1 MIQVSTLEKVTFD
14 RTDLNKTTEN
24 AKREAE
30 GKSSLSKES
39 KGTQTSDTRPAR
51 DAIEMFIQPIK
62 HEPIARQMRKV
73 LEKFHGEQ
81 IHFNELTQEI
91 EVGGEGIKAY
101 EFDTAEHWFD
111 ERFEIMGTKGQAQA
125 ALKAIANRN
134 RYHPVRKYLDHVS
147 ETVESID
154 LDLVAE
160 RALGL
165 SDPLSKTLV
174 KAWLCGA
181 VSKVYSPEGSPFI
194 EVLTLISPKQ
204 GIGKSEFFK
213 TLASP
218 NWFGDSFAQ
227 TDGDKDRILCLH
239 RSWINEISELDQF
252 SSKRDIKQL
261 KGLISTTTDTIRLPY
276 ASAMENKARQFV
288 IGATSNSRGL
298 FAIDD
303 EQRRFWAMEVQ
314 PTTSCGRLDIQ
325 WLRENRDAIWATA
338 ARSFKEKGKESFQ
351 LSKELRQEV
360 IDRNASQYQQES
372 FLRDKITQHLEEH
385 DIKSITVTEVLEN
398 ICGISNPKQSQL
410 NEVGSLLR
418 ENGYQKY
425 EHQMKLGKKCRTL
438 WVNAKR
444 RVEYNPT
451 FHYSEPI
458 QF

>member
-1 MIQVSTLEKVTFD
+1 MTQASVSKIGTFD
-14 RTDLNKTTEN
+14 QDDLNKTLEK
-24 AKREAE
+24 ARQEAV
-30 GKSSLSKES
+30 GISSLDKASEGNPAS
-39 KGTQTSDTRPAR
+39 ILMPAR
-51 DAIEMFIQPIK
+51 EAIEMFIQTIK
-62 HEPIARQMRKV
+62 HEPIARQMRTV
-73 LEKFHGEQ
+73 LEKFLGKQ

-111 ERFEIMGTKGQAQA
+111 ERFGIMGTKGQAQA

-147 ETVESID
+147 ETVKSID

-218 NWFGDSFAQ
+218 KWFGDSFAQ

-325 WLRENRDAIWATA
+325 WLRNKRDAIWATA
-338 ARSFKEKGKESFQ
+338 TRVFKEKGRESFQ
-351 LSKELRQEV
+351 LSKDLRQEV

-385 DIKSITVTEVLEN
+385 DIKSITVGEVLEI
-398 ICGISNPKQSQL
+398 ICGISNPSQRQL

-418 ENGYQKY
+418 ENGYQKH
-425 EHQMKLGKKCRTL
+425 EHQMKLGKRFRTL
-438 WVNAKR
+438 WIHPGRA
-444 RVEYNPT
+444 VEYDPSCL
-451 FHYSEPI
+451 F
-458 QF
+458 

>member
-1 MIQVSTLEKVTFD
+1 MTQASASRIGTFD
-14 RTDLNKTTEN
+14 QDDLNNTIEK
-24 AKREAE
+24 ARHEAV
-30 GKSSLSKES
+30 GISSLDKASEGDS
-39 KGTQTSDTRPAR
+39 ASVLIPGR
-51 DAIEMFIQPIK
+51 DSIEMFAQQIK
-62 HEPIARQMRKV
+62 HEPIARQMRTV
-73 LEKFHGEQ
+73 LEKFLGKQ

-101 EFDTAEHWFD
+101 EFDIAEHWFD
-111 ERFEIMGTKGQAQA
+111 ERFGIMGTKGQAQA

-165 SDPLSKTLV
+165 NDPLSKTLV

-213 TLASP
+213 SLASP
-218 NWFGDSFAQ
+218 KWFGDSFAQ

-252 SSKRDIKQL
+252 SSKKDIKQL

-314 PTTSCGRLDIQ
+314 PTTACGRLDIQ

-338 ARSFKEKGKESFQ
+338 TRTFKEKGRESFQ
-351 LSKELRQEV
+351 LSKERREEV
-360 IDRNASQYQQES
+360 IRRNANQYQQES
-372 FLRDKITQHLEEH
+372 FIRDKITQYLEANN
-385 DIKSITVTEVLEN
+385 IKSITTSEVLEN
-398 ICGISNPKQSQL
+398 ICRISSPKQNQL
-410 NEVGSLLR
+410 NEAGALLR
-418 ENGYQKY
+418 ELGYQRY
-425 EHQMKLGKKCRTL
+425 EYQLKLGKKCRTL
-438 WVNAKR
+438 WIHSERK
-444 RVEYNPT
+444 VEYDPSCP
-451 FHYSEPI
+451 F
-458 QF
+458 

>member
-1 MIQVSTLEKVTFD
+1 MTQASVSKIGTFDQDELNKTLEKA
-14 RTDLNKTTEN
+14 RQ
-24 AKREAE
+24 EAV
-30 GKSSLSKES
+30 GISSLDKASEGNPAS
-39 KGTQTSDTRPAR
+39 ILMPAR
-51 DAIEMFIQPIK
+51 EAIEMFIQTIK
-62 HEPIARQMRKV
+62 HEPIARQMRTV
-73 LEKFHGEQ
+73 LEKFLGKQ
-81 IHFNELTQEI
+81 IHFNELTQDI

-111 ERFEIMGTKGQAQA
+111 ERFGIMGTKGQAQA

-134 RYHPVRKYLDHVS
+134 RNHPVRKYLDHVS

-160 RALGL
+160 KALGL
-165 SDPLSKTLV
+165 NDPLSKTLV

-213 TLASP
+213 SLASP
-218 NWFGDSFAQ
+218 QWFGDSFAQ

-325 WLRENRDAIWATA
+325 WLNEKRDAIWATA
-338 ARSFKEKGKESFQ
+338 TKLYKEKGAASFQ
-351 LSKELRQEV
+351 LNKEERQEV
-360 IDRNASQYQQES
+360 ICRNANSYQQES
-372 FLRDKITQHLEEH
+372 LLRDRLTQFLEERSIRSISLQEAIEH
-385 DIKSITVTEVLEN
+385 ALTIVNANKSQQMEVT
-398 ICGISNPKQSQL
+398 GILKLQ
-410 NEVGSLLR
+410 
-418 ENGYQKY
+418 GYQRV
-425 EHQMKLGKKCRTL
+425 ENQMKLGKRFRTL
-438 WVNAKR
+438 WINSQR
-444 RVEYNPT
+444 DNEFNPD
-451 FHYSEPI
+451 FE
-458 QF
+458 F

>member
-1 MIQVSTLEKVTFD
+1 MIQVSASKIDTFD
-14 RTDLNKTTEN
+14 QDDLNKTIEK
-24 AKREAE
+24 ARHEAIE
-30 GKSSLSKES
+30 ISSLIKES
-39 KGTQTSDTRPAR
+39 EGDQVSETMPAR
-51 DAIEMFIQPIK
+51 DSIEMFIQQIK
-62 HEPIARQMRKV
+62 HEPIARQMRTV
-73 LEKFHGEQ
+73 LEAFLSKQ
-81 IHFNELTQEI
+81 IQFNELTQEI

-111 ERFEIMGTKGQAQA
+111 ERFGIMGTKGQAQA

-147 ETVESID
+147 ERVESID

-160 RALGL
+160 KALGL
-165 SDPLSKTLV
+165 NDPLSKTLV

-325 WLRENRDAIWATA
+325 WLRDNRDAIWATA
-338 ARSFKEKGKESFQ
+338 ARSFKEGGKESFQ

-360 IDRNASQYQQES
+360 IDRNASQYQKES
-372 FLRDKITQHLEEH
+372 FLRDKIAQHLEENN
-385 DIKSITVTEVLEN
+385 IKSITVPEALEG
-398 ICGISNPKQSQL
+398 ICGISSPKQNEL
-410 NEVGSLLR
+410 NEVGTLLR
-418 ENGYQKY
+418 EQGYQKY
-425 EHQMKLGKKCRTL
+425 ENQKKLGKKCRTL
-438 WVNAKR
+438 WIHSQR
-444 RVEYNPT
+444 TVEYDPSCS
-451 FHYSEPI
+451 F
-458 QF
+458 

>member
-1 MIQVSTLEKVTFD
+1 M
-14 RTDLNKTTEN
+14 
-24 AKREAE
+24 
-30 GKSSLSKES
+30 
-39 KGTQTSDTRPAR
+39 PAR
-51 DAIEMFIQPIK
+51 EAIEMFIQTIK
-62 HEPIARQMRKV
+62 HEPIARQMRTV
-73 LEKFHGEQ
+73 LEKFLGKQ
-81 IHFNELTQEI
+81 IHFNELTQDI

-111 ERFEIMGTKGQAQA
+111 ERFGIMGTKGQAQA

-154 LDLVAE
+154 LHLVAE
-160 RALGL
+160 KALGL
-165 SDPLSKTLV
+165 NDPLSKTLV

-213 TLASP
+213 SLASP
-218 NWFGDSFAQ
+218 QWFGDSFAQ

-325 WLRENRDAIWATA
+325 WLNEKRDAIWATA
-338 ARSFKEKGKESFQ
+338 TKLYKEKGAASFQ
-351 LSKELRQEV
+351 LNKEERQEV
-360 IDRNASQYQQES
+360 ICRNANSYQQES
-372 FLRDKITQHLEEH
+372 LLRDRLTQFLEERSIRSISLQEAIEH
-385 DIKSITVTEVLEN
+385 ALTIVNANKSQQMEVT
-398 ICGISNPKQSQL
+398 GILKLQ
-410 NEVGSLLR
+410 
-418 ENGYQKY
+418 GYQRV
-425 EHQMKLGKKCRTL
+425 ENQMKLGKRFRTL
-438 WVNAKR
+438 WINSQR
-444 RVEYNPT
+444 DNEFNPD
-451 FHYSEPI
+451 FE
-458 QF
+458 F